1 MTTNN
6 KYGLKNIYI
15 GNIWYMLAYA
25 VDSIADLDLGDVDLE
40 DVHGTNELL
49 AVLLNTAYERLL
61 NYDLDTDYH
70 SEELLSDRP
79 YGKLNLVKSYE
90 TGAISQ
96 GKIYCGVNT
105 EDINSIYNQVIKA
118 AFNILLEYDEK
129 AAINNEKAIEHDTG
143 KKYDRISAK
152 NLSKINS
159 NLDTLQSVD
168 DIELYP
174 ELIDMIGGVPDRYSF
189 IWVVI
194 RVILYMKL
202 AYDKTGKFCLLE
214 LNKTNKL
221 ANIFERFG
229 LEFARKEYTGAVA
242 YKPAYPVRNRKG
254 EITRRNVLDM
264 LLLGKTGVAIGD
276 FKFYDK
282 TPVEIDEAN
291 VREVFDYANSFLEED
306 KHASKYSNIN
316 CVLIYAYK
324 YELDT
329 PEFKLEETRD
339 MKNDVECTI
348 YKQFVDLS
356 TSFDEI
362 KQQLTNIYDKMLNIN
377 KEDDIQDE

>member
-1 MTTNN
+1 
-6 KYGLKNIYI
+6 
-15 GNIWYMLAYA
+15 MLAYA
-25 VDSIADLDLGDVDLE
+25 VDSIADLDIGDVDLE
-40 DVHGTNELL
+40 DVQGTNELL

-118 AFNILLEYDEK
+118 AFNILLEYDAK
-129 AAINNEKAIEHDTG
+129 AAINSEKC
-143 KKYDRISAK
+143 DRISVK
-152 NLSKINS
+152 NLHKLNS
-159 NLDTLQSVD
+159 NLDTLMLVD

-174 ELIDMIGGVPDRYSF
+174 ELIDMIGGVPDRYSV

-214 LNKTNKL
+214 LNDTNKL
-221 ANIFERFG
+221 AHIFEKFG
-229 LEFARKEYTGAVA
+229 YEFARKEYTGARA
-242 YKPAYPVRNRKG
+242 YKPSYSIRDKKG
-254 EITRRNVLDM
+254 NVTYHNILDL
-264 LLLGKTGVAIGD
+264 LLLGKTGAAIGD

-282 TPVEIDEAN
+282 TPVEVDRAN
-291 VREVFDYANSFLEED
+291 VREVIDYANSFLEED
-306 KHASKYSNIN
+306 KHASQYSSIN

-324 YELDT
+324 YKLDT
-329 PEFKLEETRD
+329 PKFALEETRD

-348 YKQFVDLS
+348 YKQYVDLS
-356 TSFDEI
+356 KSFDEI
-362 KQQLTNIYDKMLNIN
+362 KQQLTNIYDKMLSIN
-377 KEDDIQDE
+377 KEEDTQNE